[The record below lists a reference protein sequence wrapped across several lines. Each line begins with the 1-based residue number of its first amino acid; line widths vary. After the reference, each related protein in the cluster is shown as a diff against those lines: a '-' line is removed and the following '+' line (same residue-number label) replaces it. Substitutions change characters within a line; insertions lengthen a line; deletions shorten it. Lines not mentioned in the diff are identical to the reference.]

1 MTTKNSSP
9 PPIPKH
15 LYRHHWHEK
24 ETGRERAEPIT
35 PAYTGNTTPP
45 AQKHQNHPRE
55 KRHRGGKTP
64 KITREK
70 MTRGGRVCTG
80 LLSLSFCHLLTQK
93 KKHHKTMR
101 TWPKHRASKGMTTGK
116 TVLCFPSH
124 IPPPRGVLSREPRH
138 ARRPPTS
145 RVYSSPVRYR
155 PPRPIRQPAPTRYRP
170 LKSPPSTASRS
181 LPGEPGSRCRPRP

>member
-9 PPIPKH
+9 PIPKH
-15 LYRHHWHEK
+15 LYSRHHYCHRGKNEK
-24 ETGRERAEPIT
+24 EKREPNPSPQHIT
-35 PAYTGNTTPP
+35 PGTPHHQPRNT
-45 AQKHQNHPRE
+45 
-55 KRHRGGKTP
+55 

-70 MTRGGRVCTG
+70 NDNEGDTFVLAC
-80 LLSLSFCHLLTQK
+80 SLSCCHLHPK
-93 KKHHKTMR
+93 KTPQTMR

-124 IPPPRGVLSREPRH
+124 VPCPKRVHRREPRH
-138 ARRPPTS
+138 ARRSPTS
-145 RVYSSPVRYR
+145 RVYSSPVQYR
-155 PPRPIRQPAPTRYRP
+155 LPRWTRQPAPTKYRP

>member
-9 PPIPKH
+9 PIPKH
-15 LYRHHWHEK
+15 LYSRHL
-24 ETGRERAEPIT
+24 
-35 PAYTGNTTPP
+35 YC
-45 AQKHQNHPRE
+45 
-55 KRHRGGKTP
+55 HRGKMKKKRESRTHHPSILHREHHTTSPETP
-64 KITREK
+64 KSPEKKTTMRGTR
-70 MTRGGRVCTG
+70 
-80 LLSLSFCHLLTQK
+80 LYWLALSLAATYSPK

-124 IPPPRGVLSREPRH
+124 VPCPKRVHRREPRH
-138 ARRPPTS
+138 ARRSPTS
-145 RVYSSPVRYR
+145 RVYSSPVQYR
-155 PPRPIRQPAPTRYRP
+155 PPRWTRQPAPTKYRP